1 MEEGWG
7 RKIANGYENERGERT
22 SIAIVSSTFARSPTR
37 VVVNKRGDEGLC
49 IKRRTRFFSTS
60 LSLSFPPPSSCFSFP
75 LCSFRG
81 LLSRFDSLE
90 LLSLFNMGVHL
101 FFFSEGLEKR
111 LLPRERIAGEGG
123 GWFMD

>member
-37 VVVNKRGDEGLC
+37 VVVNKRGDEGALY
-49 IKRRTRFFSTS
+49 KEKDSFLFD

-111 LLPRERIAGEGG
+111 LLPRERIAGQGG
-123 GWFMD
+123 EWFMD

>member
-37 VVVNKRGDEGLC
+37 VVVNKRGDEGALY
-49 IKRRTRFFSTS
+49 KEKDSFLFD

-111 LLPRERIAGEGG
+111 LFPRERIAGEGG